1 MSYTYKKLILSTW
14 KLLQPV
20 NEIQLG
26 GELPDPKI
34 LSKTKNLGL
43 INQALAQFFPTEVY
57 FYPGDTSDEDDELD
71 TNKVIKNDDDSDDDF
86 SYRIS

>member
-1 MSYTYKKLILSTW
+1 MSYKKLILSTW

-43 INQALAQFFPTEVY
+43 ITRL
-57 FYPGDTSDEDDELD
+57 
-71 TNKVIKNDDDSDDDF
+71 
-86 SYRIS
+86 